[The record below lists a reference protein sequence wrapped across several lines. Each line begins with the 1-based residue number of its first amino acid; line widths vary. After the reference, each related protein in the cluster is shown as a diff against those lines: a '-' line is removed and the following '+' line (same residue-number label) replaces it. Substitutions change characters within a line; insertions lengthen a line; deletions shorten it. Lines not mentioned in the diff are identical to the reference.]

1 MELTF
6 MASYLWWRLIGI
18 SLCAVMLPAYL
29 IYFRKIEADNKF
41 AAIIFGTTVVLVH
54 AFIWYNFGF
63 MAFIMGLILW
73 IVLAFLINR
82 LFTWVSAGEE
92 Y

>member
-1 MELTF
+1 MGITF
-6 MASYLWWRLIGI
+6 MASYLWWRLLGI

-29 IYFRKIEADNKF
+29 IYFRKIDASNKV
-41 AAIIFGTTVVLVH
+41 AITIFGTTVVLAQ

-63 MAFIMGLILW
+63 MAFIVGLILW
-73 IVLAFLINR
+73 TVLAFLIKR
-82 LFTWVSAGEE
+82 LFIWVSAGQE